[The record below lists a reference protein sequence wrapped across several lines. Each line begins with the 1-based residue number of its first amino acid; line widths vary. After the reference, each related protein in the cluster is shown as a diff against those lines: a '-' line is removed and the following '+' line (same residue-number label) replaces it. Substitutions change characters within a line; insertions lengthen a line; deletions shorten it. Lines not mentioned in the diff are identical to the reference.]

1 MPRGPV
7 ASPARRGQR
16 ALPIQ
21 WSRMD
26 LGAAMPALL
35 LAAVILLLN
44 AFFVAAELALV
55 RVRET
60 QLRELAEAGSARAR
74 LARQLS
80 VNIDRYLS
88 ATQLG
93 VTGASL
99 ALGIVGEPAVA
110 AVLAPPLRPLVE
122 RSETAFHVLSFAVS
136 FGLIT
141 YLHVVVGELAPKYLA
156 IQRAVALA
164 LWTAYPLDLFY
175 RAAYPLIWL
184 INVSARGLV
193 SVLGIRPANELDA
206 HSEQELKM
214 LVAISTRKGVLQE
227 SERVLLGRALDFAD
241 TLVRQVMV
249 PRTEIVAVEDDR
261 SLRELRD
268 LSREHPFTRF
278 PVFHA
283 DLDHVVGIVHL
294 KDLVPAQDLSRTVRE
309 VMRRPLFLPET
320 MPLDRA
326 LAEFRRQ
333 RVQLAIVVDE
343 FGGTS
348 GLATLEDVL
357 EQLVGEVQDE
367 FDRETPHFRSEP
379 DGSFLVDGLASL
391 AEVRER
397 FGLALAHEPY
407 DTVGGL
413 VFGRLGR
420 LAKVGDAVDVEG
432 QRFRVTA
439 VDGRR
444 VSQLR
449 VQRAPPRARPR

>member
-1 MPRGPV
+1 
-7 ASPARRGQR
+7 
-16 ALPIQ
+16 
-21 WSRMD
+21 MD
-26 LGAAMPALL
+26 LGAALPALL
-35 LAAVILLLN
+35 LSVVILLAN

-60 QLRELAEAGSARAR
+60 QLRELAEAGSGRAR
-74 LARQLS
+74 QARHITM
-80 VNIDRYLS
+80 NIDRYLS

-93 VTGASL
+93 VTAASL
-99 ALGIVGEPAVA
+99 ALGLVGEPAVA
-110 AVLAPPLRPLVE
+110 AVVAPAFGWLID
-122 RSETAFHVLSFAVS
+122 RSVAAFHVVSFAIS

-156 IQRAVALA
+156 IERALALA
-164 LWTAYPLDLFY
+164 LWTAYPLDVFY

-184 INVSARGLV
+184 INSSARWLV
-193 SVLGIRPANELDA
+193 ALLGVRPDAELDA
-206 HSEQELKM
+206 HSEEELKM

-249 PRTEIVAVEDDR
+249 PRTGIVAIEHDQP
-261 SLRELRD
+261 LRELRD
-268 LSREHPFTRF
+268 LTREHPFTRF

-283 DLDHVVGIVHL
+283 DLDHIVGVVHI
-294 KDLVPAQDLSRTVRE
+294 KDLVPAQDLSRPVRE
-309 VMRRPLFLPET
+309 VMRRPLFLPDT
-320 MPLDRA
+320 TRLDRA
-326 LAEFRRQ
+326 LAEFKRQ
-333 RVQLAIVVDE
+333 RMQLGIVVDE

-348 GLATLEDVL
+348 GLVTLEDVL

-379 DGSFLVDGLASL
+379 GGALLIDGLASL
-391 AEVRER
+391 AELRER
-397 FGLALAHEPY
+397 LALELGDEPY

-420 LAKVGDAVDVEG
+420 LPKEGDAVEIEG
-432 QRFRVTA
+432 RRFSVVT

-444 VSQLR
+444 VAQVR
-449 VQRAPPRARPR
+449 VQKAAPKARQ

>member
-1 MPRGPV
+1 
-7 ASPARRGQR
+7 
-16 ALPIQ
+16 
-21 WSRMD
+21 MD
-26 LGAAMPALL
+26 LGAALPALL
-35 LAAVILLLN
+35 LAVVILLVN

-74 LARQLS
+74 LARDLAI
-80 VNIDRYLS
+80 NIDRYLS

-110 AVLAPPLRPLVE
+110 TLIAPAFGWLRE
-122 RSETAFHVLSFAVS
+122 RSEAAFHVVGFAIS
-136 FGLIT
+136 FGLVT

-156 IQRAVALA
+156 IERAVALS
-164 LWTAYPLDLFY
+164 LWTAYPMRAFY
-175 RAAYPLIWL
+175 RATYPLIWL
-184 INVSARGLV
+184 INLSARRLV
-193 SVLGIRPANELDA
+193 QLLGGRGRSELDP
-206 HSEQELKM
+206 HSEEELKM
-214 LVAISTRKGVLQE
+214 LVAISTRQGVLQE
-227 SERVLLGRALDFAD
+227 SERVLLGRALEFAD

-249 PRTEIVAVEDDR
+249 PRTEIVAIEDDR
-261 SLRELRD
+261 PLRELRD
-268 LSREHPFTRF
+268 LAGERPFTRF
-278 PVFHA
+278 PVFHG
-283 DLDHVVGIVHL
+283 DLDHVVGIVHI
-294 KDLVPAQDLSRTVRE
+294 KDLVAPQDLSRPVRE

-320 MPLDRA
+320 VRLDRA

-333 RVQLAIVVDE
+333 RIQLAIVVDE

-367 FDRETPHFRSEP
+367 FDRETPQFRAEQ
-379 DGSFLVDGLASL
+379 GGALLVDGLAPVPEL
-391 AEVRER
+391 RDR
-397 FGLALAHEPY
+397 LGLTLDDVPY

-420 LAKVGDAVDVEG
+420 LAKVGDAVDIDG
-432 QRFRVTA
+432 HRFVVTA

-444 VSQLR
+444 VAQVR
-449 VQRAPPRARPR
+449 VQRAAPRSRARSER

>member
-1 MPRGPV
+1 
-7 ASPARRGQR
+7 
-16 ALPIQ
+16 
-21 WSRMD
+21 MD
-26 LGAAMPALL
+26 LGAALPALL
-35 LAAVILLLN
+35 LAAAILLLN

-60 QLRELAEAGSARAR
+60 QLRELEEAGSARAR
-74 LARQLS
+74 LARHLS

-93 VTGASL
+93 VTAASL
-99 ALGIVGEPAVA
+99 ALGLVGEPAVA
-110 AVLAPPLRPLVE
+110 ALIAPLFGWLLE
-122 RSETAFHVLSFAVS
+122 RSDAAFHVVSFAIS
-136 FGLIT
+136 FGLVT

-156 IQRAVALA
+156 IERAVAIA

-184 INVSARGLV
+184 INVSARRLV
-193 SVLGIRPANELDA
+193 GVLGVRSGSELDA
-206 HSEQELKM
+206 HSEEELKM

-227 SERVLLGRALDFAD
+227 SERVLLGRALEFAD

-249 PRTEIVAVEDDR
+249 PRTEIVAIEDDR
-261 SLRELRD
+261 PLRELRD
-268 LSREHPFTRF
+268 LSRDHPFTRF

-283 DLDHVVGIVHL
+283 DLDHIVGVIHI
-294 KDLVPAQDLSRTVRE
+294 KDLVPAQDLSRPVRD
-309 VMRRPLFLPET
+309 VMRKPLFLPDT
-320 MPLDRA
+320 THLDRA

-333 RVQLAIVVDE
+333 RMQLGIVVDE

-367 FDRETPHFRSEP
+367 FDREAPRFKPEP
-379 DGSFLVDGLASL
+379 GGAFLVDGLAPL

-397 FGLALAHEPY
+397 LSVELADEPY
-407 DTVGGL
+407 DTIGGL

-420 LAKVGDAVDVEG
+420 LAKVGDAIDVEG
-432 QRFRVTA
+432 HRFVVTS

-444 VSQLR
+444 VAQVR
-449 VQRAPPRARPR
+449 VHKVPPRARAG